1 MKLRKVCIISHSPSL
16 MLHSDDIRAGCT
28 ISLRAFC
35 RRAPPPYTAQ
45 RSKPRAAFRSSEQ
58 GRGRPVGLS
67 MGQQRFKSSAGP
79 TRLQAARALTAQRG
93 VSAVPATFAKMV
105 FLAPAVCPSTSQ
117 IGSIFGET
125 CIQSSS
131 CMIACIGMGRIQWH
145 TILTCSSE

>member
-1 MKLRKVCIISHSPSL
+1 M
-16 MLHSDDIRAGCT
+16 
-28 ISLRAFC
+28 
-35 RRAPPPYTAQ
+35 
-45 RSKPRAAFRSSEQ
+45 
-58 GRGRPVGLS
+58 GLS

-131 CMIACIGMGRIQWH
+131 CMIACIGMGRIEYG
-145 TILTCSSE
+145 LVALSSYAALWCM